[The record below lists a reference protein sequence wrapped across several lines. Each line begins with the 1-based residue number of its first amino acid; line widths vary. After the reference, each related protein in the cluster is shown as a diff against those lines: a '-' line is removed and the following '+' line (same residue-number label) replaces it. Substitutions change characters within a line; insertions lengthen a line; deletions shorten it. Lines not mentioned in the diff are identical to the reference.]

1 MKKYVIII
9 VRVILKRKELYG
21 GDMKG
26 IVELFKVTTR
36 LPVIEFSLVSDEK
49 LGKSMK
55 FYPFVGIILGIIMY
69 SSFNLLSM
77 KIDSQILLA
86 IFNVVLY
93 IVLTGAIQL
102 NGLSNTFGNIFRYRS
117 KQKMLDGMKEGKNGT
132 NGVLALIIYF
142 FLNVFLLSEV
152 QETFNTTVGTLI
164 LLYPVIGR
172 LNVVVS
178 CITSTTAKSCGTIK
192 HYVSNT
198 TILGVV
204 FSFLITIGYTF
215 LVIKHFGLSETL
227 LMSVPITVIFS
238 YLFSKLIN
246 KKIGGATEDT
256 LGATVELSQ
265 IIFLFL
271 AYFII

>member
-9 VRVILKRKELYG
+9 VRVSLKRKELYG

-36 LPVIEFSLVSDEK
+36 LPVVEFSSVSDEK

-117 KQKMLDGMKEGKNGT
+117 KQKMLEGMKEGKNGT

-198 TILGVV
+198 TILGVA
-204 FSFLITIGYTF
+204 FSFLITVGYTF

-227 LMSVPITVIFS
+227 LMSVPITVVFS

>member
-1 MKKYVIII
+1 
-9 VRVILKRKELYG
+9 
-21 GDMKG
+21 MKG

-36 LPVIEFSLVSDEK
+36 LPVVEFSSVSDEK

-142 FLNVFLLSEV
+142 CLNVFLLSEV

-192 HYVSNT
+192 NYVSNT

-215 LVIKHFGLSETL
+215 LVIKYFGLSETL